1 MDYLKEAPNPPGK
14 FSRIAGET
22 KIRDNPEQKGKRLSQ
37 KEEELQTES
46 VHFRKKEMIKGGR
59 SDTEVISKDKS
70 SLWINPNN
78 NDV

>member
-1 MDYLKEAPNPPGK
+1 MDYLKEVPNAPGK
-14 FSRIAGET
+14 FSRVAGKT
-22 KIRDNPEQKGKRLSQ
+22 KIRDNPERKRKCLSQ

-46 VHFRKKEMIKGGR
+46 VRFRKKGMIKGGR
-59 SDTEVISKDKS
+59 SDIDVISKDKS